1 VRVGP
6 GGPRGV
12 PASIRTQNA
21 SCFEDG
27 KVPPLSAHGYREE
40 ELVTNRVSLLLSSGT
55 EEERRHWAEEAAGHF
70 SHEGPLIE
78 VRQLPELAVALR
90 RPRGVVFI
98 PDVAKL
104 GLEAQAQ
111 LLRCLQTQEERPKV
125 VVGLSGTPESAMT
138 RGVLRTD
145 LHYRLHQARVDLNAE
160 GLRERLRKRRAD
172 AEARAARLKP
182 PAASKATAGKPPLKP
197 VVRRDVPARA
207 AASGRRSSQR

>member
-1 VRVGP
+1 
-6 GGPRGV
+6 
-12 PASIRTQNA
+12 
-21 SCFEDG
+21 
-27 KVPPLSAHGYREE
+27 LSAQGYREE

-78 VRQLPELAVALR
+78 VRQLPELVVALR

-111 LLRCLQTQEERPKV
+111 LLRCLQTQEERPKL

-138 RGVLRTD
+138 RGVLRED
-145 LHYRLHQARVDLNAE
+145 LHYRLHQARVDLNAD
-160 GLRERLRKRRAD
+160 GLRERLRKRRAE

-182 PAASKATAGKPPLKP
+182 PAASKTAAAGKPALKA
-197 VVRRDVPARA
+197 VARRDVPARA
-207 AASGRRSSQR
+207 AASGRRSSHR